1 MILKELIMRDP
12 VTVEPEI
19 SIRDAARIMKREGV
33 GSLLVV
39 EGGEP
44 KGLVTERDIV
54 YAIASDVSLDSE
66 VENIMSTNLVT
77 AESTTEVSE
86 AAMLMAGRKIRHLV
100 VTEGGKVVGVI
111 SLRDVARVLGLITS
125 DLSIW

>member
-86 AAMLMAGRKIRHLV
+86 AAVLMAGRKIRHLV
-100 VTEGGKVVGVI
+100 VTEWGKVVGVI

>member
-1 MILKELIMRDP
+1 MRDP

>member
-86 AAMLMAGRKIRHLV
+86 AAVLMAGRKIRHLV